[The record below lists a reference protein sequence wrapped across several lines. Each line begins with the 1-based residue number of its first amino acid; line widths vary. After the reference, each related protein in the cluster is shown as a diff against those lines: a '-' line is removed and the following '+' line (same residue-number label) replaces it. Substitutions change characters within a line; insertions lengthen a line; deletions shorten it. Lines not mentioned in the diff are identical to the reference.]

1 MTRSADPEP
10 RLKAVGVTRR
20 YPRSGGEDVVAL
32 SEAGFEACAG
42 ELALIMGPSGSGK
55 STLLAILGLLD
66 PPDAG
71 QVFLNG
77 EDVTRASEDARA
89 KLRRTHLGF
98 LFQDAGL
105 IERKPILDN
114 AALPLLY
121 RGVSRSE
128 RANRA
133 QAALESV
140 GLADRMHHVPGEL
153 SGGERQRAGLARAIV
168 CEPDILICDEP
179 TAALDAATAQDV
191 ARRIG
196 EMKERGAAVILA
208 THDRDLMPL
217 ADRIYEMRHGR
228 ISEAEPVS

>member
-1 MTRSADPEP
+1 MTDGDRPA
-10 RLKAVGVTRR
+10 RLKVAGVSRR
-20 YPRSGGEDVVAL
+20 YKRSGGSDVVAL
-32 SEAGFEACAG
+32 DSADFEARAG
-42 ELALIMGPSGSGK
+42 ELVLIMGPSGSGK

-66 PPDAG
+66 PPDGG

-77 EDVTRASEDARA
+77 NDVTTAGEDERAR
-89 KLRRTHLGF
+89 LRRAHLGF

-105 IERKPILDN
+105 IDRKPILDN
-114 AALPLLY
+114 TSLPLIY
-121 RGVSRSE
+121 RGVPRRE
-128 RANRA
+128 RENRA
-133 QAALESV
+133 QAALEAV
-140 GLADRMHHVPGEL
+140 GLADRMHHAPGEL

-168 CEPDILICDEP
+168 CDPDILICDEP

-196 EMKERGAAVILA
+196 EMKERGASVILA

-228 ISEAEPVS
+228 ITETGAAR

>member
-1 MTRSADPEP
+1 MTDGDRPA
-10 RLKAVGVTRR
+10 RLKVAGVSRR
-20 YPRSGGEDVVAL
+20 YKRSGGSDVVAL
-32 SEAGFEACAG
+32 DSADFEARAG
-42 ELALIMGPSGSGK
+42 ELVLIMGPSGSGK

-66 PPDAG
+66 PPDGG

-77 EDVTRASEDARA
+77 NDVTPAGEDERAR
-89 KLRRTHLGF
+89 LRRAHLGF

-105 IERKPILDN
+105 IDRKPILDN
-114 AALPLLY
+114 TALPLIY
-121 RGVSRSE
+121 RGVPRRE
-128 RANRA
+128 RENRA
-133 QAALESV
+133 QAALEAV
-140 GLADRMHHVPGEL
+140 GLADRMHHAPGEL

-168 CEPDILICDEP
+168 CDPDILICDEP

-196 EMKERGAAVILA
+196 EMKERGASVILA

-228 ISEAEPVS
+228 ITETGAAR